1 MSIPEKIKTL
11 QILFKNKKFDELIE
25 EIEKIKDKNS
35 LLLNIYG
42 VSKILRNNATQND
55 KLSALENFEKAYLM
69 DDKSQVGLDSLTN
82 FINVAIEFGKF
93 EKIFTYYNQAI
104 KNFENNNKLL
114 EAIQRVYQHQYKINE
129 RNNIL
134 KKLID
139 NNTKSYK
146 IWSSYLYTNNFLTEF
161 NSQKYHYNAAKN
173 FDKILTDF
181 NLLDLKIDKNI
192 HNRKISVAFFSSDLI
207 KDHSVTF
214 FLKGLLKNFDKNKF
228 DLIAVGN
235 WKDKDF
241 TNTKISSYFDKWFSI
256 SNYSDLDAINFI
268 RSKKID
274 VVFDIMGMT
283 GENRPTLFKNR
294 VAPIQINW
302 LGYCNTSGIKKMD
315 YIFADPNLI
324 YKDEEKYYFEKVK
337 MLPRI
342 WNCHYGLTVERK
354 YPSLLKKNV
363 FTFGSFNNLNK
374 ISTQTLDCWEKI
386 LKDSKNSRLILKSSL
401 EYFPDYLE
409 TKFKKRGIFD
419 QISILKKTK
428 FFDDHIEKYNQ
439 IDLALDTFPYNGVTT
454 TFEALSKLVPVLT
467 LKGYNFKSRC
477 GYSIL
482 KNLGIDYLIAN
493 TLEDYVSKAVYLS
506 KNPEN
511 FQNIKESLFL
521 KIRRSSL
528 FDNKS
533 FADEFQN
540 LILVCINEKLQ
551 SLET

>member
-1 MSIPEKIKTL
+1 MSIPEKVKKL
-11 QILFKNKKFDELIE
+11 QILFKNKKFDELIK
-25 EIEKIKDKNS
+25 EIEKTKDKNS
-35 LLLNIYG
+35 LLLNISG

-69 DDKSQVGLDSLTN
+69 DSKSQVGLDSLTN

-93 EKIFTYYNQAI
+93 EKIFTHYNQAI

-114 EAIQRVYQHQYKINE
+114 EAIQRVYQHQYKIFE
-129 RNNIL
+129 RNKIL
-134 KKLID
+134 KKMID
-139 NNTKSYK
+139 NKTKSYK

-173 FDKILTDF
+173 FDEILTDF
-181 NLLDLKIDKNI
+181 NLSDLKLDKNI
-192 HNRKISVAFFSSDLI
+192 HHRKISVAFFSSDLI

-214 FLKGLLKNFDKNKF
+214 FLRGLLKNFDKNKF
-228 DLIAVGN
+228 ELIAVGN
-235 WKDKDF
+235 WKDKEF
-241 TNTKISSYFDKWFSI
+241 VNKKISSYFDKWFSI

-283 GENRPTLFKNR
+283 GENRPILFKNR
-294 VAPIQINW
+294 IAPIQINW

-342 WNCHYGLTVERK
+342 WNCHYGLSVERK
-354 YPSLLKKNV
+354 YPSFLKKNV

-401 EYFPDYLE
+401 EYFPDYIE
-409 TKFKKRGIFD
+409 TKLKKRGIFD

-454 TFEALSKLVPVLT
+454 TFEALCKLVPVLT

-506 KNPEN
+506 KNPEY

>member
-11 QILFKNKKFDELIE
+11 QILFKNKKFDQLIE

-42 VSKILRNNATQND
+42 VSKILRNNVTQND

-69 DDKSQVGLDSLTN
+69 DKKSQVGLDSLTN

-114 EAIQRVYQHQYKINE
+114 EAIQRVYQHQYKIFE
-129 RNNIL
+129 RNKIL

-139 NNTKSYK
+139 NKTKSYK

-161 NSQKYHYNAAKN
+161 NSQKYHYDAAKN

-181 NLLDLKIDKNI
+181 NLSDLKIDKNI
-192 HNRKISVAFFSSDLI
+192 YNRKISVAFFSSDLI
-207 KDHSVTF
+207 MDHSVTF
-214 FLKGLLKNFDKNKF
+214 FLRGLLKNFDKNKF

-241 TNTKISSYFDKWFSI
+241 ANTKISSYFDKWFSI

-294 VAPIQINW
+294 IAPIQINW

-342 WNCHYGLTVERK
+342 WNCHYGLSVERK
-354 YPSLLKKNV
+354 YPSSQKK
-363 FTFGSFNNLNK
+363 K
-374 ISTQTLDCWEKI
+374 CIYI
-386 LKDSKNSRLILKSSL
+386 R
-401 EYFPDYLE
+401 
-409 TKFKKRGIFD
+409 IF
-419 QISILKKTK
+419 
-428 FFDDHIEKYNQ
+428 
-439 IDLALDTFPYNGVTT
+439 
-454 TFEALSKLVPVLT
+454 
-467 LKGYNFKSRC
+467 
-477 GYSIL
+477 
-482 KNLGIDYLIAN
+482 
-493 TLEDYVSKAVYLS
+493 
-506 KNPEN
+506 
-511 FQNIKESLFL
+511 
-521 KIRRSSL
+521 
-528 FDNKS
+528 
-533 FADEFQN
+533 
-540 LILVCINEKLQ
+540 
-551 SLET
+551 